1 MNILHCISSPHIG
14 GIERLVIELAIAQ
27 KAAGMEVSIMLDS
40 FEGQYYDYLLL
51 QDISLFESGIK
62 GGFDW
67 NPNTYRS
74 LKHTFNRFDIVH
86 LHNFSALRSKAA
98 IDSNARVVHTMHG
111 LSKGIRKENKI
122 KYVIRESLKKHFL
135 NKVDVFIA
143 NSRHTLNLA
152 KAHYGLKNI
161 STKVVLNGIR
171 IMDKAL
177 NPNNT
182 NTTKFTIGLVSRFTH
197 RKRID
202 RLIKAFYLFLKKG
215 GNGHCILVG
224 DGAAYDAVKTQIKS
238 LELESNITLAGYS
251 NDVDKYYKQFDVLVH
266 PSDNEGFGLIAVE
279 AYFHGLPVLVFK
291 DSGGLVEVVEPLEPE
306 NIVHTEMELA
316 NRLLFYAKH
325 KTKFAENAIK
335 RINYAKANFGIER
348 MEREYY
354 EIYKGLLLGSE
365 R

>member
-27 KAAGMEVSIMLDS
+27 KTADIEVSIMLDS

-51 QDISLFESGIK
+51 QDIPLFKSGIK

-67 NPNTYRS
+67 SPGTYRT
-74 LKHTFNRFDIVH
+74 LKHTFNKFDIVH

-135 NKVDVFIA
+135 NKVNVFIA
-143 NSRHTLNLA
+143 NSKHTLNLA
-152 KAHYGLKNI
+152 KGHYGLKNI
-161 STKVVLNGIR
+161 STKVVLNGIC
-171 IMDKAL
+171 IMDKDL
-177 NPNNT
+177 KSKNINS
-182 NTTKFTIGLVSRFTH
+182 TKFTIGLVSRFTH

-202 RLIKAFYLFLKKG
+202 RLINAFHVFLEKG

-224 DGAAYDAVKTQIKS
+224 DGAAYDAVKTQIIS
-238 LELESNITLAGYS
+238 LKLESHITLAGYS

-279 AYFHGLPVLVFK
+279 AYFHGLPVLAFK
-291 DSGGLVEVVEPLEPE
+291 DSGGLKEVVEPLEPE
-306 NIVHTEMELA
+306 NIVKNEMELA
-316 NRLLFYAKH
+316 DRLLFYEKYKAKL
-325 KTKFAENAIK
+325 AENAIK
-335 RINYAKANFGIER
+335 RINYAKVNFSIER

-354 EIYKGLLLGSE
+354 KIYKSLL
-365 R
+365 